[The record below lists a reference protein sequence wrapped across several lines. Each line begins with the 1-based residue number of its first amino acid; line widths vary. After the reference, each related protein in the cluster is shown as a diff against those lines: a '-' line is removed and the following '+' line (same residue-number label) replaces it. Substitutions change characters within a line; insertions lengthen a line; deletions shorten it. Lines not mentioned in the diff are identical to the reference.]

1 MTMTPEAP
9 TQSKAAVQGEGRY
22 VQANGIDIFYV
33 EAGQGTPLVLLHG
46 GVVTTNPIWA
56 GMPVAYVDHMATL
69 AQHFRVI
76 APDTRGC
83 GKTLN
88 PSGGAIRY
96 PLLADDVVALSD
108 ALGLDRPAVCGF
120 SDGGITA
127 TVIGIRHPDRVSAIV
142 NDAGFDF
149 FNPSSPTYPMMRQIL
164 GGSPDAN
171 EPNPDAFEAMFSSST
186 ELRPLLELLK
196 ADEDGAQGSGY
207 WKTYIA
213 EQFPRTT
220 QPMEYSVEDFAG
232 ITAPTLILVGD
243 RDAYCSIEE
252 GVAAYR
258 QLQNGELAVVP
269 GLGHVLS
276 PQKIQIYIEFLE
288 RHVGPRA

>member
-1 MTMTPEAP
+1 MNLTPEAS
-9 TQSKAAVQGEGRY
+9 TQSKAAVYGEGRY
-22 VQANGIDIFYV
+22 VQANGTDIYYV
-33 EAGQGTPLVLLHG
+33 EVGEGTPLVLLHG
-46 GVVTTNPIWA
+46 GVVTTNSIWA
-56 GMPVAYVDHMATL
+56 GAPVAYVDHIGRL
-69 AQHFRVI
+69 AEHFRVI

-83 GKTLN
+83 GRTLN
-88 PSGGAIRY
+88 PSGGTITF

-127 TVIGIRHPDRVSAIV
+127 TVIGIRHPDRVRAIV
-142 NDAGFDF
+142 NDAGFDL
-149 FNPSSPTYPMMRQIL
+149 FNPSSPSFPMMRQIL
-164 GGSPDAN
+164 GGSPDAT

-186 ELRPLLELLK
+186 ETRPLFELFK

-213 EQFPRTT
+213 GVFARTT
-220 QPMEYSVEDFAG
+220 QPMEYSVEDFAR

-243 RDAYCSIEE
+243 RDEYCSPEE

-258 QLQNGELAVVP
+258 KLQNGELAILP
-269 GLGHVLS
+269 GVGHFITPRKV
-276 PQKIQIYIEFLE
+276 QMYIDFLE
-288 RHVGPRA
+288 RHSGV